1 MALNWHSACP
11 CPWASCGPTG
21 TGRAGQGAPRKT
33 HLSREVGA
41 RSAPGALR
49 APPSSFIRTAEDP
62 EDGRN
67 QDIAPVRETHCCG
80 GQIAAGRSR
89 LTSYRH
95 SRPART
101 AVTERFRELARGCSG
116 GSRSTVTATERTT
129 ASGFPF
135 PWDREARPSAYQL
148 FRCCYYPHLTSEGE
162 APGRQVAEW
171 HPTSGL
177 AGCPRADV
185 QPPGSSMTAASAH
198 RQATLPSHVGVSR
211 VHIPLSCTLT
221 PGLPF
226 SFFRRRSVPVG
237 PHFRFIH

>member
-1 MALNWHSACP
+1 MALNWHSVRPGALNTFR
-11 CPWASCGPTG
+11 SC
-21 TGRAGQGAPRKT
+21 
-33 HLSREVGA
+33 LSREVGA

-148 FRCCYYPHLTSEGE
+148 FSL
-162 APGRQVAEW
+162 
-171 HPTSGL
+171 
-177 AGCPRADV
+177 
-185 QPPGSSMTAASAH
+185 GSAI
-198 RQATLPSHVGVSR
+198 PS
-211 VHIPLSCTLT
+211 SC
-221 PGLPF
+221 
-226 SFFRRRSVPVG
+226 
-237 PHFRFIH
+237 